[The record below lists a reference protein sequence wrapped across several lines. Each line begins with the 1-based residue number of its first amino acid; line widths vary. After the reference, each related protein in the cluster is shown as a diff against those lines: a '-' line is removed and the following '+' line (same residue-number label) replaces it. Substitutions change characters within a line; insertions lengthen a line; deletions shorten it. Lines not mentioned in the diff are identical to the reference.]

1 MRHRSS
7 LTNQAYDAIKF
18 DVITCAWLPGQQVA
32 KRQLVERYGFGTTPI
47 REALQ
52 RLAQEGLVEPIPR
65 FGYVVTPITLSDV
78 REIYELRSILESAAL
93 RLAATRATDQQL
105 DQVAQGAHFTYVFG
119 DRHTYSDFLARNA
132 QFHRSIA
139 ALAGN
144 ERLAEQ
150 ISRLLDAM
158 TRIFH
163 LGLDLRD
170 SAEEMRNEHL
180 ALARALDARNPIL
193 AEQTVRDQIARS
205 RERVLEALTGQ
216 SVSLG
221 HRVLVEPATQA

>member
-7 LTNQAYDAIKF
+7 LTTQAYGAIKF
-18 DVITCAWLPGQQVA
+18 DVITCAWQPGEQVA
-32 KRQLVERYGFGTTPI
+32 QRQLVERYGFGTTPI

-65 FGYVVTPITLSDV
+65 FGYVVAPITLSDV
-78 REIYELRSILESAAL
+78 REIYELRSILESAAV

-105 DQVAQGAHFTYVFG
+105 DHVAQSAHFTYVYG
-119 DRHTYSDFLARNA
+119 DRQTYADFLARNA
-132 QFHRSIA
+132 QFHRSVA

-150 ISRLLDAM
+150 ISRLLDEM

-170 SAEEMRNEHL
+170 SADEMRNEHVV
-180 ALARALDARNPIL
+180 LARALGGRNSGL
-193 AEQTVRDQIARS
+193 AEQTVREQIARS
-205 RERVLEALTGQ
+205 RERVLEALTGR
-216 SVSLG
+216 SVDLG
-221 HRVLVEPATQA
+221 HAVLVEPENQA

>member
-7 LTNQAYDAIKF
+7 LTTQAYDAIKF
-18 DVITCAWLPGQQVA
+18 DVITCAWQPGQQIA
-32 KRQLVERYGFGTTPI
+32 QHQLVEQYGFGTTPI

-65 FGYVVTPITLSDV
+65 FGYVVAQITLSDV
-78 REIYELRSILESAAL
+78 REIYELRSILESAAA
-93 RLAATRATDQQL
+93 RLAATRAKEQQL
-105 DQVAQGAHFTYVFG
+105 DQVAQTVHFTYVHG
-119 DRHTYSDFLARNA
+119 NRHTYSDFLARNA

-150 ISRLLDAM
+150 ISRLLDEM

-170 SAEEMRNEHL
+170 SAEEMRNEHVV
-180 ALARALDARNPIL
+180 LARALGARNPDL

-205 RERVLEALTGQ
+205 RERVLEALAGR
-216 SVSLG
+216 SADVG
-221 HRVLVEPATQA
+221 YAILVEPANQA